1 MYQGS
6 EGEFEDDVRWDCIV
20 FGEVVAAVILR
31 ICFGSCGD
39 NRSFGK
45 STYCLEILVSTDSH
59 VQRTSRKDMFSS
71 ETQEKIDEVKNAL
84 NQMRRIADVSHPS
97 RAAVRV
103 MELLLGK

>member
-1 MYQGS
+1 M
-6 EGEFEDDVRWDCIV
+6 V
-20 FGEVVAAVILR
+20 AVILR

-39 NRSFGK
+39 YRSFGK
-45 STYCLEILVSTDSH
+45 STYCLEILVTTDSH

-84 NQMRRIADVSHPS
+84 NQMRKIADVSHPS